1 MHEIHYLFIM
11 IPSNSSLNAALQTVA
26 VGVILYWWMRRR
38 SEPNEQAKPLHVD
51 YGEAT
56 SLPFPMKVIASL
68 PEWIRIPLMI
78 KAGKPSPPRDSIDV
92 LGQDSELDPYDKKV
106 ILPGKIWSVRYC
118 FLTHP
123 DFKKVAETLFG
134 INQQAAITNAPDHL
148 KETLQTDFITSEK
161 FQAMSEKERAEQG
174 GDAKHDMFIAKIN
187 VDGIENALLI
197 FNPVRLHPQMIDW
210 INELGEVKF
219 IVSGS
224 ASHTNFLPA
233 AAKQFPD
240 AKIICASAAD
250 LKCQGVGMRPAD
262 FLYDV
267 VRGEVPKSFIGR
279 GTYED
284 AVEALQGQARLFHIR
299 GDVCTQA
306 LLVLV
311 HKHLFE
317 VDLLY
322 VPSDEKLREIE
333 FESGTSIL
341 HSTHRIF
348 YYSLI
353 TRKAHPYD
361 YLIPKYRCLMM
372 DPTAL
377 FATKLMIDAPKADG
391 TSVIDMTVSLRKA
404 MKELSQDGVCDQV
417 LSVHALEMSRECF
430 CQRIDETWGWLD
442 GRSFLE

>member
-1 MHEIHYLFIM
+1 MV
-11 IPSNSSLNAALQTVA
+11 PSASSRDVDVALQTVA
-26 VGVILYWWMRRR
+26 IGVILYYLWMHRR
-38 SEPNEQAKPLHVD
+38 SEPNEKVKPLLVD
-51 YGEAT
+51 YGDKI
-56 SLPFPMKVIASL
+56 SCPFPMKVIASL

-78 KAGKPSPPRDSIDV
+78 KASKPSLPRDSIDV
-92 LGQDSELDPYDKKV
+92 LGQDNNVDPYEKKV
-106 ILPGKIWSVRYC
+106 ILPGKIWSVRYS
-118 FLTHP
+118 FLMAP
-123 DFKKVAETLFG
+123 EFKKVAASLFG
-134 INQQAAITNAPDHL
+134 IRNAAASTNAPDHL
-148 KETLQTDFITSEK
+148 KKTLETDLITTEK
-161 FQAMSEKERAEQG
+161 FEAMSEKERAEQG
-174 GDAKHDMFIAKIN
+174 GDAEHGMFITKIN

-197 FNPVRLHPQMIDW
+197 YNPVRLHPQMIDW

-233 AAKQFPD
+233 AAKQFPN

-250 LKCQGVGMRPAD
+250 LKCQGVGMRRAD
-262 FLYDV
+262 FLYDI
-267 VRGEVPKSFIGR
+267 VRGEVSKHFSGR

-322 VPSDEKLREIE
+322 VPSDEKLKETK
-333 FESGTSIL
+333 FESGTSIQ
-341 HSTHRIF
+341 HSNRRIF
-348 YYSLI
+348 HYSLI
-353 TRKAHPYD
+353 TRKAHPFG

-372 DPTAL
+372 DHTSL
-377 FATKLMIDAPKADG
+377 FASKLMIDAPKADG
-391 TSVIDMTVSLRKA
+391 TSVIDMAASLRMA
-404 MKELSQDGVCDQV
+404 MKELKDGVCDQV

-430 CQRIDETWGWLD
+430 CQRIDESWGWLD
-442 GRSFLE
+442 GGSLLE